1 MVNRRP
7 RTERTRCVVVDDRRS
22 SIDGCGSGAA
32 DRRRPRG
39 VPILESVLLEPN
51 VKIDIM
57 THPKKKV
64 EIKDTAQGYFL
75 TVSRGNKVLERR
87 GPSVSMRY
95 IMKHALQHCGFDD
108 EPKMPTIVDR
118 WEVCS

>member
-1 MVNRRP
+1 M
-7 RTERTRCVVVDDRRS
+7 VVDDRRRG
-22 SIDGCGSGAA
+22 IDGCGSDATV
-32 DRRRPRG
+32 RRRRRDI
-39 VPILESVLLEPN
+39 PILESVLLEPN

-75 TVSRGNKVLERR
+75 TVSRGGKVLERR

-95 IMKHALQHCGFDD
+95 IMKHALDHCVFDD

>member
-1 MVNRRP
+1 M
-7 RTERTRCVVVDDRRS
+7 VVDNGRR
-22 SIDGCGSGAA
+22 SIDGCGSGAV
-32 DRRRPRG
+32 DGRRPRSG
-39 VPILESVLLEPN
+39 TILESVLLEPN

-75 TVSRGNKVLERR
+75 TVSRGSKVLERR

>member
-1 MVNRRP
+1 
-7 RTERTRCVVVDDRRS
+7 
-22 SIDGCGSGAA
+22 
-32 DRRRPRG
+32 
-39 VPILESVLLEPN
+39 
-51 VKIDIM
+51 M

-75 TVSRGNKVLERR
+75 TVSRGSKVLERR

-95 IMKHALQHCGFDD
+95 IMKHALHHCGFDD